1 MLDCLIIGDSIA
13 VGTHQFRPECASY
26 SKGGV
31 TSQGWDRL
39 FGSRELAAGT
49 VIISLGTNDWA
60 GADTYGKLRE
70 IREKIT
76 GRRVFWI
83 APNEGTKPRAYKDVN
98 LIAGL
103 FGDTVI
109 VTERYQKDQI
119 HPSWAGYKELVE
131 QTR

>member
-1 MLDCLIIGDSIA
+1 MGDSIA
-13 VGTHQFRPECASY
+13 VGAHQFRPECASY
-26 SKGGV
+26 SKSGV

-39 FGSRELAAGT
+39 FGNRDLAART
-49 VIISLGTNDWA
+49 VIISLGTNDWNN
-60 GADTYGKLRE
+60 ADTYGKLRE

-83 APNEGTKPRAYKDVN
+83 APNEVTKPRAYKDVN

-109 VTERYQKDQI
+109 VTERYQKDRI
-119 HPSWAGYKELVE
+119 HPSWAGYRELVE